1 MTFQIQSILKSV
13 FLNLLM
19 VLTSSISFQLS
30 NVVCLFLDFPLS
42 TLDIVACFAVLIY
55 FLRLLTNIRIPVSIL
70 LCQPKSLFLFTIC
83 FGFSV
88 YIYIL
93 KIYLYMY
100 LFIWKADVQRK
111 KERQKDTKR
120 ERLKKTLNRKTC
132 SVGQCCP

>member
-1 MTFQIQSILKSV
+1 MQSILKSI
-13 FLNLLM
+13 FFNLLM

-88 YIYIL
+88 YIYIYSENTFVYVF
-93 KIYLYMY
+93 IYLKGRCTEKEG
-100 LFIWKADVQRK
+100 KA
-111 KERQKDTKR
+111 ERH
-120 ERLKKTLNRKTC
+120 
-132 SVGQCCP
+132 